1 MECYIV
7 SFLIEK
13 IFINKLQIDK
23 IIYFITIIFPMFIKF
38 LKRIPFRAWYILR
51 EFIRKNYS
59 MKTTYKYPQYSPHVG
74 GKGKKFD
81 KATEY
86 NIMNLPLLLSDI
98 STMVSEVKII
108 NSKNLNYEKDL
119 EYKIIQSFNKYGS
132 DKVRQGKYQ
141 KVYAHIF
148 KEIVSDPKNILEIGI
163 GSKNKRYLSYMGK
176 NETSGGSIRAFKSLY
191 PEANIV
197 AADIDIELQ
206 NKLSEES
213 IELFYVDQTNEDT
226 VVDLFDKFN
235 HSFDLIIDDG
245 LHLESSNLLILKH
258 GLKKLSPKGCMIIE
272 DIGHSA
278 LKTWLIVSNL
288 LQTKYSS
295 LIVDREGTGYC
306 FIIYK
311 N

>member
-1 MECYIV
+1 
-7 SFLIEK
+7 
-13 IFINKLQIDK
+13 
-23 IIYFITIIFPMFIKF
+23 MFIKF

-51 EFIRKNYS
+51 EFIRRNYS

-132 DKVRQGKYQ
+132 DKVRLGKYQ

-191 PEANIV
+191 PESNIV